1 MQNVNSFNLNQL
13 NMSFIIDSTE
23 SVFLIV
29 QILSVSFLTILFL
42 QSGIDKVVDKKG
54 NLEWLSS
61 HFSNSPFKNSVPLLL
76 FTVTVVEL
84 FSGIL
89 NLIGIVYLIKDG
101 SSTFA
106 VFGTLLASLALIMLF
121 LGQRIAKDYA
131 GAQSLVSYFILTIVT
146 LIFFGFTM

>member
-13 NMSFIIDSTE
+13 NMSFIIGSTE

-84 FSGIL
+84 LSGIL

-101 SSTFA
+101 SSTIA

>member
-1 MQNVNSFNLNQL
+1 
-13 NMSFIIDSTE
+13 MSFIINSSE

-29 QILSVSFLTILFL
+29 QILSILFLTILFL

-61 HFSNSPFKNSVPLLL
+61 HFSNSPFKNSVPVLL

-84 FSGIL
+84 LSGVL
-89 NLIGIVYLIKDG
+89 NLIGVIFLIKDG

-106 VFGTLLASLALIMLF
+106 LLGTMLASIALIMLF

-131 GAQSLVSYFILTIVT
+131 GAQSLVSYFILTVLT
-146 LIFFGFTM
+146 LILFGFTM